1 MNIIVDIQHASEQA
15 EAIPSDALFT
25 SWVKHALQSSYVQ
38 DAVSDKSQVE
48 LSIRVVDAAESQQLN
63 FQYRQK
69 DKPTNVLSFPA
80 EVPDFV
86 DVPLL
91 GDLVICVPVVMEEAI
106 QQQKEANAHWAHMT
120 IHGTL
125 HLLGYDHIG
134 EEDALLMESIEVKL
148 LTALGFP
155 SPYENDEVNAAENG
169 KETG

>member
-1 MNIIVDIQHASEQA
+1 MDIIVDIQHASEQA

-25 SWVKHALQSSYVQ
+25 SWVEHTLQSSYVQ
-38 DAVSDKSQVE
+38 DAISDKSQVE
-48 LSIRVVDAAESQQLN
+48 LSIRMVDVAESQQLN

-91 GDLVICVPVVMEEAI
+91 GDLVICVPVVIQEAM

-120 IHGTL
+120 IHGIL
-125 HLLGYDHIG
+125 HLLGYDHV
-134 EEDALLMESIEVKL
+134 EEKDALLMESIEVKL
-148 LTALGFP
+148 LTALVFP
-155 SPYENDEVNAAENG
+155 SPYENNEVNEPESR